1 MLRSEHTQLQSFR
14 ERFPAAFKQGQMM
27 CCGYFL
33 QHEAEFAAFWG
44 GAGNRC
50 DPPTCQ
56 RPPPTLPLT
65 HTHSN
70 SFQHVEEEFCSSVLS
85 HDQFSIE
92 AHLTEQERPFLSRL

>member
-1 MLRSEHTQLQSFR
+1 
-14 ERFPAAFKQGQMM
+14 M

-56 RPPPTLPLT
+56 RPPHPSPDT

-85 HDQFSIE
+85 HDQNKRGLFSPDFNPQYIPQTYSDNWSDIRQPQ
-92 AHLTEQERPFLSRL
+92 ALNDPDFV